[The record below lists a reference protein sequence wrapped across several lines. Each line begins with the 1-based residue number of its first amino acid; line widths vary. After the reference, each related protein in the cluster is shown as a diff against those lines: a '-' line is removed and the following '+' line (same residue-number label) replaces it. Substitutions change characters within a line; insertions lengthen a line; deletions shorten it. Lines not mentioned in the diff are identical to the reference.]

1 MCIPC
6 ASTSTQED
14 AQGSTGVAKLQAELT
29 EAQKQKAELE
39 ERLRA
44 LRTRHEEKVGR
55 VDDVWQTVVCLLDTE
70 MCSA

>member
-44 LRTRHEEKVGR
+44 LRTRHEEKVH
-55 VDDVWQTVVCLLDTE
+55 DVWQTVVCLLDTE